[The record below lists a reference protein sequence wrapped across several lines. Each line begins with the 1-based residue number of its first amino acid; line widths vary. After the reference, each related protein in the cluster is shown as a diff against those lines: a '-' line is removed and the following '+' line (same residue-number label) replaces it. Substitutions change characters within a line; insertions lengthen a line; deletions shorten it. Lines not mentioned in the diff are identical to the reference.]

1 MSTSEVR
8 VRVLAWTLVLSF
20 AGSHGIV
27 GEADLFVE
35 PVHIELSDKGSIV
48 VVFEQLRN
56 QCLCELI
63 LIEDDERVAV
73 GSPANEVSVLAIVE
87 KANSWLVSLW
97 SPISLKVSI
106 LTCLISG
113 RTAVSVFASPGQ
125 SSLPFV
131 PSAPKLRC
139 HHSRRCRVVG
149 RCRLRSQ
156 PTADRLSRCKI
167 DLGWQVDSWISE

>member
-1 MSTSEVR
+1 MSTPEER
-8 VRVLAWTLVLSF
+8 VRVLAWALILSF

-73 GSPANEVSVLAIVE
+73 VSPANEVSVFAVVE

-97 SPISLKVSI
+97 PSDIIGGIHPHLLNFWTNGGICFRFSWAVFFSVCALCSKASMSSFQALSSGWPLPVAESTHCRPFESL
-106 LTCLISG
+106 
-113 RTAVSVFASPGQ
+113 
-125 SSLPFV
+125 
-131 PSAPKLRC
+131 
-139 HHSRRCRVVG
+139 
-149 RCRLRSQ
+149 
-156 PTADRLSRCKI
+156 
-167 DLGWQVDSWISE
+167 